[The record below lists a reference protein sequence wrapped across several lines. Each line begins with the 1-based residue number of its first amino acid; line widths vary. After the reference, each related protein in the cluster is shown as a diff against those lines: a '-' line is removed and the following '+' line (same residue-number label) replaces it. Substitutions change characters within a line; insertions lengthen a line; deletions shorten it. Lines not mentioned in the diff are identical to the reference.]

1 MVWENGGVKLDIKL
15 VGASGLY
22 CGACDHYLGF
32 CDGHK
37 NLLENEKFKGKT
49 EEEVE
54 MLK

>member
-1 MVWENGGVKLDIKL
+1 MVWKNGGVKLDIKL
-15 VGASGLY
+15 VGACGLY

-37 NLLENEKFKGKT
+37 NLIENEKL
-49 EEEVE
+49 E